1 MPKIAKEL
9 SALDIKR
16 LTRPGRHAV
25 EYIPGLLRVVKDSG
39 DRSWTHEDR
48 QRTQCSIGRRCP
60 EIA

>member
-39 DRSWTHEDR
+39 AKSWMLE
-48 QRTQCSIGRRCP
+48 RTLG
-60 EIA
+60 